1 MRQSQLFCNRIVTT
15 RSLIQ
20 PHLVKRPVMSSR
32 ERLGEVKTANLCRL
46 IPQTFLT
53 MIVFSPGLWPIVL
66 AASCAGKHAQ
76 DCLTSA
82 ETDEAL
88 ESGGLASLGRHSD
101 AGMTPRDP
109 AWKHALRSLI
119 LYIAS
124 LITLL
129 VLDAIWMKG
138 IAPALG
144 VDYFAVVKASAAL
157 ASSTPS
163 CH

>member
-1 MRQSQLFCNRIVTT
+1 
-15 RSLIQ
+15 
-20 PHLVKRPVMSSR
+20 MSSR
-32 ERLGEVKTANLCRL
+32 ERLGEIKAANLYS
-46 IPQTFLT
+46 LT
-53 MIVFSPGLWPIVL
+53 PRTSLTVIVFSPGLCLIVS
-66 AASCAGKHAQ
+66 AASSARDHAQ

-88 ESGGLASLGRHSD
+88 ESGGLASLGRHSE

-109 AWKHALRSLI
+109 AWKHALRSFI

-144 VDYFAVVKASAAL
+144 VDYFAVVKVSSAL
-157 ASSTPS
+157 APS
-163 CH
+163 APDFPSISLDRAHQGSWHARPP